1 MDIRLMK
8 LTEENREDA
17 LKLEGKDNQRSLVP
31 SVAES
36 LAKITSKPD
45 GENVSYIPFA
55 IYEGDTMVGFIMHA
69 YEEETTNM
77 YWINGFII
85 DKKYQGRGYGRAA
98 LRKMI
103 NWICENFD
111 HCSEIR
117 LSVSKENESAYEL
130 YKNFGFVPT
139 GEKAGEEDVL
149 YLNVQTASD

>member
-1 MDIRLMK
+1 MDITIQK
-8 LTEENREDA
+8 VTEENREEA
-17 LKLEGKDNQRSLVP
+17 IKLSGKDSQRDLVP

-36 LAKITSKPD
+36 LSKISEKPD
-45 GENVSYIPFA
+45 GENVTYLPFA

-85 DKKYQGRGYGRAA
+85 DQQFQGKGYGKAA
-98 LRKMI
+98 LTKMI
-103 NWICENFD
+103 HWIRDNFD

-130 YKNFGFVPT
+130 YKNFGFVET
-139 GEKAGEEDVL
+139 GETVGKEDVL
-149 YLNVQTASD
+149 FLSVQTASD